1 MRRTVLALALVL
13 VAASAA
19 AFDSS
24 AWFARR
30 ARMERAA
37 LELRAAY
44 SNCVANLT
52 APAEDLTVPIEHFP
66 DGAVKATIS
75 AKRAQFFLDTGYVWG
90 EGVIVKEFDRAGEV
104 VSSIFAESC
113 VVDRGKKCGWA
124 EGAAKATHGK
134 TSVEGVGI
142 YFSFS
147 EEYVKLFSNVVI
159 RSEDMKLKGV
169 KL

>member
-1 MRRTVLALALVL
+1 MLVL

-30 ARMERAA
+30 AQMDREA

-44 SNCVANLT
+44 SNCVARLT
-52 APAEDLTVPIEHFP
+52 APAENLAVPIEHFP

-90 EGVIVKEFDRAGEV
+90 EGVVVKEFDRDGEV
-104 VSSIFAESC
+104 VSCLFAENC
-113 VVDRGKKCGWA
+113 VVDRNRKCGWA
-124 EGAAKATHGK
+124 EGAAKATHGR
-134 TSVEGVGI
+134 TTVEGTGI
-142 YFSFS
+142 YFSFP
-147 EEYVKLFSNVVI
+147 EEFVKISANVVI

>member
-1 MRRTVLALALVL
+1 
-13 VAASAA
+13 
-19 AFDSS
+19 
-24 AWFARR
+24 
-30 ARMERAA
+30 MEREA

-104 VSSIFAESC
+104 VSSIFA
-113 VVDRGKKCGWA
+113 A

-159 RSEDMKLKGV
+159 RSEDMKLKGI